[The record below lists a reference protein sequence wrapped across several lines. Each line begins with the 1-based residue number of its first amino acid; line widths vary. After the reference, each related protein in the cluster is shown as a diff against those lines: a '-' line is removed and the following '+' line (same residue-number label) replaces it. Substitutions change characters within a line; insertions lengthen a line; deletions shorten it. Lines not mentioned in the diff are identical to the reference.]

1 MRHCEHVGKV
11 VKAWFEILPNEHDLM
26 SISHICSIYSH
37 VSESKVGELFLNLRH
52 LQNFLPRFLK
62 NLLRFLENLL
72 RFLENLLRFF
82 RNLPRFFSAFVRITK

>member
-11 VKAWFEILPNEHDLM
+11 VKAWFEIPPNEHNLM

-37 VSESKVGELFLNLRH
+37 VSESKDGELFLNLRH

-62 NLLRFLENLL
+62 NLLRFLENLP
-72 RFLENLLRFF
+72 RFLENLPRFF
-82 RNLPRFFSAFVRITK
+82 RNLPRFFLPS